1 MAKPNY
7 GYEKRQRELEKKR
20 KKAEKAVRKTS
31 PGQTG
36 GDGAPNAP
44 DGNDPVSA
52 PVVVPAV
59 APVNG
64 ATTA

>member
-20 KKAEKAVRKTS
+20 KKAEKAGRKTS
-31 PGQTG
+31 PGQTDN
-36 GDGAPNAP
+36 DGAPDAP
-44 DGNDPVSA
+44 NSNEPASA
-52 PVVVPAV
+52 PAV

>member
-36 GDGAPNAP
+36 DDAAP
-44 DGNDPVSA
+44 DAPDDNNPVPA
-52 PVVVPAV
+52 PAV